1 MLYVICDAKISV
13 NGTSVF
19 MIGINKRNS
28 SVSNED
34 GCSTCNINDGSNKDY
49 NSSRSDDISI
59 SVIERPII

>member
-1 MLYVICDAKISV
+1 
-13 NGTSVF
+13 
-19 MIGINKRNS
+19 MIGINKRNN